1 MDAVLGS
8 MMEKSMVPKIR
19 SEEVDTLTEMIISVE
34 EHSKKMEE
42 SLSRTVAGLKNF
54 EIELTAKLGAN
65 QPQQSSNGSRGILY
79 QPPDKW
85 QHEARL
91 QLQSLEERLAALE
104 AAVK

>member
-65 QPQQSSNGSRGILY
+65 QPQQSSN
-79 QPPDKW
+79 
-85 QHEARL
+85 
-91 QLQSLEERLAALE
+91 
-104 AAVK
+104 